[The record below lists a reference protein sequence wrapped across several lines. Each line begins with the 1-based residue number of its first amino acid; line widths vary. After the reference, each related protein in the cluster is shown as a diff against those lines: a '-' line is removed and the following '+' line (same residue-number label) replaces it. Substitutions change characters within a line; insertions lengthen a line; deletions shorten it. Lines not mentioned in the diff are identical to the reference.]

1 MSNEHVHHYG
11 QLLFSVAIAS
21 ISFMANVMIVLLS
34 RTVDGEDGERYPM
47 EDICV

>member
-11 QLLFSVAIAS
+11 QLLFSVAIAL

-34 RTVDGEDGERYPM
+34 RTADGEDGERYPM